1 MGQKSI
7 NDIYTVFHALS
18 HGIGGKYSFF
28 QEDGELTRYHHRY
41 IGRPTDRLMGC
52 ELRNGAYG
60 RAAAKETLRNGALA
74 PNSSFLNG
82 GS

>member
-41 IGRPTDRLMGC
+41 IDPAR
-52 ELRNGAYG
+52 ESSSS
-60 RAAAKETLRNGALA
+60 AAASVSSSAEAEAAALSVSGRLHLFWA
-74 PNSSFLNG
+74 VS
-82 GS
+82 

>member
-28 QEDGELTRYHHRY
+28 REDGELTRYHHRY
-41 IGRPTDRLMGC
+41 IDRHPLEG
-52 ELRNGAYG
+52 
-60 RAAAKETLRNGALA
+60 
-74 PNSSFLNG
+74 
-82 GS
+82 

>member
-41 IGRPTDRLMGC
+41 IGLCTYVPMFTC
-52 ELRNGAYG
+52 EAYMHS
-60 RAAAKETLRNGALA
+60 ALFS
-74 PNSSFLNG
+74 NTVHSFV
-82 GS
+82 

>member
-41 IGRPTDRLMGC
+41 IGQTQQHD
-52 ELRNGAYG
+52 
-60 RAAAKETLRNGALA
+60 ETPITLSI
-74 PNSSFLNG
+74 PNTL
-82 GS
+82 